1 MISRR
6 ILHPSRLQIFSTRF
20 KTRYRIIYLNV
31 NNSQISSTI
40 ISSMKTQ
47 SSLSNLIRVTIRYMS
62 STKSSTKKL
71 KLRRCAQVGTLIL
84 RHFWKL
90 ILTKSTLIKREKSNR
105 LLKNNQAMYTNMF
118 PPQTLQQSRFLLISS
133 NNSYSINSQQIHWV
147 STSNSLMVFLC
158 KVLLD
163 FQIL

>member
-20 KTRYRIIYLNV
+20 KTRYRIIYQNV

-105 LLKNNQAMYTNMF
+105 LLKNNQATYTNMF

-133 NNSYSINSQQIHWV
+133 NNSYSINSHQIHWV